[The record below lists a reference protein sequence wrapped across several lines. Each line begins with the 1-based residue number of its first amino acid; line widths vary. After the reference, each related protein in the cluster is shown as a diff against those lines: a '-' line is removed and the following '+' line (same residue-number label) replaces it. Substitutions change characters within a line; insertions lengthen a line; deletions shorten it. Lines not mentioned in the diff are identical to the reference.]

1 MREIKSSKVKEKKA
15 VSKKVDVMLGGRVGR
30 GGMDQEGGP
39 GGREIKQPHQGEG
52 GKISRK
58 MFEIYKGYKNEGL
71 RELTTTSFQKENL

>member
-39 GGREIKQPHQGEG
+39 GGREIKQPHQGGEV
-52 GKISRK
+52 R
-58 MFEIYKGYKNEGL
+58 
-71 RELTTTSFQKENL
+71 